1 MSQQENQEPMAKK
14 YCNMCGG
21 KIDRDSQFCYLCGAK
36 QPAAPGTPEKQ
47 NISEEPKVSEE
58 PKRIEQ
64 PVMPIQPQYSQ
75 QSGSKAASAGKS
87 RTGLLIGVASVAV
100 LLLGVIIGMVV
111 NNLSGGKNSSQSDQY
126 ADRDR
131 ESSGSKEP
139 DGKDREPAVQRS
151 WTDNVLMAAPDTTPN
166 LEGKNKILGN
176 SNILRDEI
184 ISVDFLNTLA
194 EIPDGAEVWDVSAD
208 GSGSVMA
215 WAVPYGAGYNLYIG
229 AEGGMAANA
238 DCRTLFEYYT
248 NVETIRFNG
257 NFHTQNVE
265 TMGFMFSD
273 CESLTSVDVGDFDTS
288 NVTDMKAMF
297 QGCESLTSVDV
308 SGFDTS
314 KVEDMSYMFSICRS
328 LRSIDVSGFD
338 TSNVTDMRVMFQS
351 CEGLTS
357 VDVSGFNTSKV
368 EDMAWMFNQCES
380 LRSIDVS
387 GFDTSRVT
395 DMSYMFN
402 NCESFTDIDVRSF
415 DTSNVTDMSYMFAG
429 CTGLTDVDI
438 SGFDVSRVWNFECM
452 FAWTSNLTVH
462 ISGSFPDDQI
472 SAIWGN

>member
-139 DGKDREPAVQRS
+139 DVKDQEPVVQRS
-151 WTDNVLMAAPDTTPN
+151 WTDNVLMADSDTSYE
-166 LEGKNKILGN
+166 LGDKNCVLGN
-176 SNILRDEI
+176 RYVLRNEI
-184 ISVDFLNTLA
+184 ISVNFMDTLA
-194 EIPDGAEVWDVSAD
+194 EIPDDASEVWDVSAD
-208 GSGSVMA
+208 KSGCVMA
-215 WAVPYGAGYNLYIG
+215 WTVPHGTGYDLYIG
-229 AEGGMAANA
+229 AENGMAANA
-238 DCRTLFEYYT
+238 NCNALFEYYT

-257 NFHTQNVE
+257 HFHTKNVE
-265 TMGFMFSD
+265 TMRFMFSH
-273 CESLTSVDVGDFDTS
+273 CESLTSMDVSDFDTS
-288 NVTDMKAMF
+288 NVMDMCAMF
-297 QGCESLTSVDV
+297 QLCESLTSVDV

-314 KVEDMSYMFSICRS
+314 KVVDMSWMFANCKSFTN
-328 LRSIDVSGFD
+328 IDVH
-338 TSNVTDMRVMFQS
+338 
-351 CEGLTS
+351 
-357 VDVSGFNTSKV
+357 
-368 EDMAWMFNQCES
+368 
-380 LRSIDVS
+380 
-387 GFDTSRVT
+387 
-395 DMSYMFN
+395 
-402 NCESFTDIDVRSF
+402 SF
-415 DTSNVTDMSYMFAG
+415 DTSYVTDMSYMFAG
-429 CTGLTDVDI
+429 CAGLTDVDI
-438 SGFDVSRVWNFECM
+438 RGFDVSRVGNFESM

-462 ISGSFPDDQI
+462 TKDFPEDQI